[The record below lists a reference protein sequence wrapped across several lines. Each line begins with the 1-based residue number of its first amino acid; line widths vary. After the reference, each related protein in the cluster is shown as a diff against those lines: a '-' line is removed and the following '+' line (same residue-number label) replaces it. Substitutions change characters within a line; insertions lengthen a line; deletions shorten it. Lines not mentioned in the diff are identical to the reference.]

1 VLACAACPVTAFSPV
16 SLRSCR
22 SHQET
27 ASRADAPV
35 VVDPAAIIALAGEP
49 WRDRQSFVEALE
61 AGAGGLD
68 LDMPRLPEAV
78 RGEDPFLWSVM
89 GRFGAAVPGVR
100 SSGGIVTCSRYG
112 LATRDRLAERNL
124 SDPAVFAIFGAT
136 QAAPDDAEVW
146 PETGGRA
153 AGLRDDV
160 ERHAAGGD
168 PARGARR
175 AALAARFE
183 RVIRRGDREVL
194 GEDWRDR
201 PAVFGPGGYQ
211 LIGERGPR
219 DTVVELE
226 SARIE
231 LRVAHQQ
238 IRFRRSCSM
247 AGCRA

>member
-1 VLACAACPVTAFSPV
+1 MRASLPGMPRRRLSAVAACIPVIASPPGV
-16 SLRSCR
+16 ARRGAGGRRSR
-22 SHQET
+22 
-27 ASRADAPV
+27 RDL
-35 VVDPAAIIALAGEP
+35 ALAGEP
-49 WRDRQSFVEALE
+49 WRDRQGFVDALE
-61 AGAGGLD
+61 GALGGLE

-78 RGEDPFLWSVM
+78 RAEDPFLWSVM
-89 GRFGAAVPGVR
+89 GRFGAAVPGER

-112 LATRDRLAERNL
+112 IATRDRLAERNL

-153 AGLRDDV
+153 AGLRGDV

-168 PARGARR
+168 PARGARL
-175 AALAARFE
+175 AALEARFE
-183 RVIRRGDREVL
+183 TGHAARRPGGSGRGL
-194 GEDWRDR
+194 AR
-201 PAVFGPGGYQ
+201 PAGGFGAGG
-211 LIGERGPR
+211 LPADRGAWRR

-238 IRFRRSCSM
+238 IRFRSFLLNGGM
-247 AGCRA
+247 